1 MGDYSSAGFQLGRGH
16 NLDHD
21 ETAMNPEAAHI
32 IRTAL
37 VKIKWYIRC
46 INKELD
52 RIRRALTFPL
62 DGD

>member
-1 MGDYSSAGFQLGRGH
+1 MGDYSSAGFQLGRRH
-16 NLDHD
+16 NKYYV
-21 ETAMNPEAAHI
+21 ENAMNPEAAHI

>member
-1 MGDYSSAGFQLGRGH
+1 
-16 NLDHD
+16 
-21 ETAMNPEAAHI
+21 MNPDAAHI